1 MGDVGNADCLPH
13 ELAGRGGRGRVGSS
27 GRHHARAKVGLKL
40 GLGID
45 QLLDGHT
52 LPQLVQGQDGLDS

>member
-1 MGDVGNADCLPH
+1 MGDVRNANCLPH
-13 ELAGRGGRGRVGSS
+13 ELAGRGGRGRVGRS

-52 LPQLVQGQDGLDS
+52 LPQLVQGEDGLDS